1 MGDGWSG
8 AAVDDVE
15 RSLPTF
21 LLDSD
26 LGDHNEG
33 GIKLRRGKQIQ
44 EKGRLLE
51 ERPGQL

>member
-1 MGDGWSG
+1 MGDGSST
-8 AAVDDVE
+8 AADDVE
-15 RSLPTF
+15 KSLHTF

-44 EKGRLLE
+44 ERGRLLE
-51 ERPGQL
+51 NRPGQL